1 MLLLVATVPKPTVT
15 QVIIVPHTHYI
26 MGPVFEFYNEHDVTP
41 QSPLVP
47 AASPASGRLRIYLS
61 VVVLRL
67 TENILF
73 VMRIE
78 KKAFALQYLTES
90 HYILGQPHNTNKGNT

>member
-1 MLLLVATVPKPTVT
+1 MELCKPHISCFAKR
-15 QVIIVPHTHYI
+15 IIFLI
-26 MGPVFEFYNEHDVTP
+26 
-41 QSPLVP
+41 P

-90 HYILGQPHNTNKGNT
+90 HYILGQPQDTDR